1 MWIEPVSAGS
11 DLLAEMQALSA
22 AAQAPAAG
30 IAPATADVDAVTGS
44 AATGSAAPADFGSYL
59 AAAIDNV
66 NAQQLDAS
74 ARMQAV
80 EAGSSTDLVGTMISN
95 QKASLGFSA
104 LVQVRNKVMSG
115 MDNIMDMSL

>member
-1 MWIEPVSAGS
+1 MWIVPVSAGS
-11 DLLAEMQALSA
+11 DLLAEMQALTA
-22 AAQAPAAG
+22 AAQAPAATE
-30 IAPATADVDAVTGS
+30 IAPAAEETSTAVSG
-44 AATGSAAPADFGSYL
+44 AAPADFSSYL
-59 AAAIDNV
+59 SAAIDNV

-80 EAGSSTDLVGTMISN
+80 EAGTSTDLVGTMISN

-115 MDNIMDMSL
+115 MDSIMDMSL